1 MVLAERL
8 VLSLSSVIGRL
19 TFRSLYCSRL
29 EVRVSLVKLSLSVR
43 TPLVGFAYVVG
54 KSLVKRQRRG

>member
-29 EVRVSLVKLSLSVR
+29 EVRLSVR

-54 KSLVKRQRRG
+54 KSLVKRQRRVDIC